1 MDFNPKCTN
10 KSFNNMKFMKKSE
23 KKIKQMMAKKIS
35 INSLEN
41 KTIPCKWQIY
51 QLNMQKIKNSKVWE
65 VLEIDKTVQS
75 IF

>member
-1 MDFNPKCTN
+1 
-10 KSFNNMKFMKKSE
+10 MKFMKKSE

-35 INSLEN
+35 INNLEN
-41 KTIPCKWQIY
+41 KTIHCKWQIY